1 MRPESL
7 GATIERAFGELT
19 PPPIEQLAAD
29 VRSVADYVVEAVR
42 LKTWE
47 ELRPLQRYFP
57 EAWVLQILSAR
68 TFQYYLPAF
77 LFALIDGEEG
87 DRYLGPVLESLG
99 YTYSQEGFERAQ
111 SWFRSPAGGWQE
123 LIPEM
128 QQVLPCLT
136 DDERSREAQRR
147 IDIALKMAEL
157 AETRGVDWGYGSY
170 LSSANIKFVERVAS
184 LTEQQK
190 RCIALSLVHILERF
204 PNPSHVHRVQ
214 ATLDSHWRPFLPGP
228 WEASDDPPR

>member
-111 SWFRSPAGGWQE
+111 SWFRSPAG
-123 LIPEM
+123 M
-128 QQVLPCLT
+128 
-136 DDERSREAQRR
+136 AR
-147 IDIALKMAEL
+147 IDPGDAA
-157 AETRGVDWGYGSY
+157 G
-170 LSSANIKFVERVAS
+170 AS
-184 LTEQQK
+184 VLNRRRKKQGGTTSD
-190 RCIALSLVHILERF
+190 R
-204 PNPSHVHRVQ
+204 HRAQ
-214 ATLDSHWRPFLPGP
+214 DGRAG
-228 WEASDDPPR
+228 